1 MGRAR
6 PPGGDLT
13 RRANRAAARV
23 AGSALGCLLLSASLA
38 GAASFTTEQLMA
50 GLAAERAPAIAF
62 TESRQSSLLKEP
74 LVTTGELR
82 FKPPST
88 LERKVT
94 TPFVERYVI
103 EGDRV
108 TIERPGTDAPR
119 TLSLGSQ
126 PLLANLVETIRAL
139 LRGDLRTLARLYRV
153 ELAGSRDDWALTLLP
168 SDPAMVEF
176 VASVRVTGHAGMLD
190 EMEVVEPNGD
200 RTVTRFTQAIEAQ
213 R

>member
-1 MGRAR
+1 LRGVAVTWRVVLACAA
-6 PPGGDLT
+6 GLACSAGV
-13 RRANRAAARV
+13 AAAP
-23 AGSALGCLLLSASLA
+23 
-38 GAASFTTEQLMA
+38 FTAEQLMDN
-50 GLAAERAPAIAF
+50 LAARPGAVIAF
-62 TESRQSSLLKEP
+62 TETRHSSMLKEP

-88 LERKVT
+88 LERRVT
-94 TPFVERYVI
+94 TPFGERYLV

-108 TIERPGTDAPR
+108 TIERPGSGQPR

-139 LRGDLRTLARLYRV
+139 LRGDLRTLAQRYRI
-153 ELAGSRDDWALTLLP
+153 ELRGNPADWALSLLP

-176 VASVRVTGHAGMLD
+176 VASVHVKGRSATLT

-200 RTVTRFTQAIEAQ
+200 RTVTHFADAREAP

>member
-1 MGRAR
+1 
-6 PPGGDLT
+6 L
-13 RRANRAAARV
+13 
-23 AGSALGCLLLSASLA
+23 SCFLLSTSLA
-38 GAASFTTEQLMA
+38 GAAALTAEQLMA
-50 GLAAERAPAIAF
+50 SLAARPAPAIAF
-62 TESRQSSLLKEP
+62 TETRHSSLLKEP

-82 FKPPST
+82 FEPPST

-103 EGDRV
+103 QGDRV
-108 TIERPGTDAPR
+108 TIERPGAGAPR

-126 PLLANLVETIRAL
+126 PLLANLVDTIRAL
-139 LRGDLRTLARLYRV
+139 LRGDLRTLSRLYRV
-153 ELAGSRDDWALTLLP
+153 ELTGSHDGWALTLLP

-176 VASVRVTGHAGMLD
+176 VASVHVTGHAGMLD

-200 RTVTRFTQAIEAQ
+200 RTVTRFKQVPEAQ

>member
-1 MGRAR
+1 M
-6 PPGGDLT
+6 
-13 RRANRAAARV
+13 
-23 AGSALGCLLLSASLA
+23 ASLA
-38 GAASFTTEQLMA
+38 AQPDSVIE
-50 GLAAERAPAIAF
+50 F
-62 TESRQSSLLKEP
+62 TETRHSSMLKEP

-88 LERKVT
+88 LERRVR
-94 TPFVERYVI
+94 TPFAERYLI

-108 TIERPGTDAPR
+108 TIERPGSGAPR

-139 LRGDLRTLARLYRV
+139 LRGDLQTLTRLYRV
-153 ELAGSRDDWALTLLP
+153 KLRGEPGNWALTLLP

-176 VASVRVTGHAGMLD
+176 VASVHFKGRAAALT

-200 RTVTRFTQAIEAQ
+200 RTVTHFVRARKAP